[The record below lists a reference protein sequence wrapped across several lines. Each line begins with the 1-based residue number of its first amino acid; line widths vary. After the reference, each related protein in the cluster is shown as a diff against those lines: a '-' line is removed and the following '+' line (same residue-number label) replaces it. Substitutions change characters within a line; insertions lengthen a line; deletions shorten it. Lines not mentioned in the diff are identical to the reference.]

1 MLLLEHLVGRRKL
14 AWRAAVGLMLYLNFI
29 IARATQIPKLGVSRI
44 TIAHGRVVDDKLVKP
59 VFMKDSRLHSMVYT

>member
-44 TIAHGRVVDDKLVKP
+44 TIAHGRVVDACSP
-59 VFMKDSRLHSMVYT
+59 